1 VITSWSDVMTDKTAD
16 AIKQAFP
23 LATAVADV
31 CSGHNLQDTV
41 LALAAVL
48 GDVISK
54 TPPQH
59 RDKVRAVFMRQLDMS
74 GTVLPITRCTN
85 SH

>member
-1 VITSWSDVMTDKTAD
+1 MTDKTAD

-23 LATAVADV
+23 LATAIADV

-59 RDKVRAVFMRQLDMS
+59 RDKVRAIFCEAVGYERDRAADHAL
-74 GTVLPITRCTN
+74 
-85 SH
+85 H